1 MEVHRSSPAHCVLP
15 TWLTLGQPMLVF
27 VFAVGPAACARRDHV
42 RILTTNEPNC
52 PSSVDVDVDVD
63 ETQGCH
69 RQCQFHLPSTPDVPC
84 IARLTPSF
92 RLCLLPQGM
101 LRACPSRD
109 PGCCPYTAELNDA
122 DNLHRILGRILLAWP
137 CHGSL
142 TASCG
147 YDSEHRAPAPKLAFM
162 LTSEPEAAR
171 RRMQPC
177 LARAYHRS
185 GALTRTN
192 EPPNS
197 ESHRSG
203 SSMWIPSVVEVGR
216 P

>member
-122 DNLHRILGRILLAWP
+122 DNLHRILGCIDLAWS

-142 TASCG
+142 AASCG
-147 YDSEHRAPAPKLAFM
+147 YDSESMARPRRSWRLCSRANQRL
-162 LTSEPEAAR
+162 R
-171 RRMQPC
+171 G
-177 LARAYHRS
+177 
-185 GALTRTN
+185 GACSPVLRGRT
-192 EPPNS
+192 
-197 ESHRSG
+197 
-203 SSMWIPSVVEVGR
+203 VGAGH
-216 P
+216 